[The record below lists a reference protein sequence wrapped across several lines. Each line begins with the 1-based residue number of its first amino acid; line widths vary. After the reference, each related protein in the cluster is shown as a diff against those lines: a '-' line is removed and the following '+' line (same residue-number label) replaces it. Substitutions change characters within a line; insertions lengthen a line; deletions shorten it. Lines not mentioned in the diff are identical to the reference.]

1 MTSALSMRKSL
12 QETLCRVISD
22 ACACDGSAS
31 FEIEEG
37 GPPANKKAKAKRA
50 MEQKSGRKVPEVRPR
65 GPQGFLP
72 AAAVG

>member
-1 MTSALSMRKSL
+1 MFSFV
-12 QETLCRVISD
+12 RV
-22 ACACDGSAS
+22 DGLGAGVYA
-31 FEIEEG
+31 IEEG

-65 GPQGFLP
+65 APQGFLP